1 MIVTARKVF
10 KQKLCNELRKLR
22 DYFFAKHFLL
32 FGHIAYNHWIF
43 CCKKEFLNSASSY
56 QEDAKILIRA
66 AAIITQLREK

>member
-32 FGHIAYNHWIF
+32 FRHIAYNHWIF
-43 CCKKEFLNSASSY
+43 YCKKEFLNSASSY
-56 QEDAKILIRA
+56 QEDAKILICA